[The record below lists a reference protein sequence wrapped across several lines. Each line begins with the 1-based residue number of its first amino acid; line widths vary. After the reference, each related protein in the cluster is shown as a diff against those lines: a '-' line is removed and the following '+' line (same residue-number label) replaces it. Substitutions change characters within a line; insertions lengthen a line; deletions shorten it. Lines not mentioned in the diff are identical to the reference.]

1 MTTIMHAGAET
12 TQVAL
17 DNALPSSH
25 MRGENEH
32 AELTAEGLGD
42 SLLAMFDKKLRSLD
56 EARISSFVADIIAEA
71 RTKGD
76 AEPLKNLFVLAFQT
90 RWCRGGKGERKI
102 FYHLLMVLYERY
114 AAVVVDLVQLIPT
127 YGCWKDLLNFLLECK
142 HGNVDYAPL
151 RHKVWN
157 MFALQLKADE
167 EELAA
172 ATRQGRSP
180 KLSLAAKYAPSQ
192 GGQHSRVLKADKEIY
207 KILFPAFAL
216 ASSGAAS
223 AYRRLRQ
230 ALAVPEVLMC
240 AKKWAEI
247 NFAKVSSLC
256 LDRHKR
262 AFLNEGKDRARNNL
276 DRLACAGSQSE
287 ARQKMSLEE

>member
-1 MTTIMHAGAET
+1 MLVHR
-12 TQVAL
+12 
-17 DNALPSSH
+17 PPFPRRR
-25 MRGENEH
+25 RGENGH

-42 SLLAMFDKKLRSLD
+42 PLLALFDKTVRGLD

-102 FYHLLMVLYERY
+102 FYHLLVVLYERY

-127 YGCWKDLLNFLLECK
+127 YGCWKDLLNLLLECK

-157 MFALQLKADE
+157 MFARQLKADE

-192 GGQHSRVLKADKEIY
+192 GGQHS
-207 KILFPAFAL
+207 
-216 ASSGAAS
+216 
-223 AYRRLRQ
+223 
-230 ALAVPEVLMC
+230 
-240 AKKWAEI
+240 
-247 NFAKVSSLC
+247 
-256 LDRHKR
+256 
-262 AFLNEGKDRARNNL
+262 
-276 DRLACAGSQSE
+276 
-287 ARQKMSLEE
+287 

>member
-1 MTTIMHAGAET
+1 MMHAGAQT
-12 TQVAL
+12 TV
-17 DNALPSSH
+17 PSSH
-25 MRGENEH
+25 RRGENGH
-32 AELTAEGLGD
+32 AELTADGLGD
-42 SLLAMFDKKLRSLD
+42 PLLALFDKPVRGLD

-102 FYHLLMVLYERY
+102 FYHLLVVLYERY

-127 YGCWKDLLNFLLECK
+127 YGCWKDLLNLLLECK

-151 RHKVWN
+151 RHTVWS
-157 MFALQLKADE
+157 MFARQLKADE

-207 KILFPAFAL
+207 KILFPEVAL
-216 ASSGAAS
+216 A
-223 AYRRLRQ
+223 
-230 ALAVPEVLMC
+230 
-240 AKKWAEI
+240 
-247 NFAKVSSLC
+247 F
-256 LDRHKR
+256 
-262 AFLNEGKDRARNNL
+262 
-276 DRLACAGSQSE
+276 
-287 ARQKMSLEE
+287 

>member
-1 MTTIMHAGAET
+1 MMHAGAQT
-12 TQVAL
+12 TV
-17 DNALPSSH
+17 PSSH
-25 MRGENEH
+25 RLGENGH

-42 SLLAMFDKKLRSLD
+42 PLLALFDKTVRGLD

-102 FYHLLMVLYERY
+102 FYHLLVVLYERY

-127 YGCWKDLLNFLLECK
+127 YGCWKDLLNLLLECK

-157 MFALQLKADE
+157 MFARQLKADE

-207 KILFPAFAL
+207 KILFPAFAIDF
-216 ASSGAAS
+216 SGAAS
-223 AYRRLRQ
+223 VIGVCCRACG
-230 ALAVPEVLMC
+230 E
-240 AKKWAEI
+240 
-247 NFAKVSSLC
+247 SLHC
-256 LDRHKR
+256 TR
-262 AFLNEGKDRARNNL
+262 
-276 DRLACAGSQSE
+276 C
-287 ARQKMSLEE
+287 